1 VFDNGD
7 KFDSDVTRRGFPVG
21 YEVSATIANGES
33 ALRYIVNDPP
43 DLVLMDIT
51 IEGPIDGIEVAARIP
66 SVPLVPVIFMTA
78 HADDETL
85 ARVKATHPFG

>member
-1 VFDNGD
+1 
-7 KFDSDVTRRGFPVG
+7 
-21 YEVSATIANGES
+21 
-33 ALRYIVNDPP
+33 
-43 DLVLMDIT
+43 MDIT

-66 SVPLVPVIFMTA
+66 SLPLIPVIFMTA